1 MKLTN
6 KKYAAFTIIELVLL
20 IALLAILIVL
30 VFIDIN
36 PAKRIAEGRNVSR
49 ANDLK
54 EIADGIYQYSLDNN
68 GAIPT
73 GLTSAYKIIGSDTGD
88 CAMVCNSLIQSES
101 ESNYLIGGSYSNM
114 VWDGSNSVIAL
125 TASGITAGYGSYVSP
140 VIDAETDVDWTNI
153 SWIPNAP
160 YYKPLPN
167 NSGVESVYQEGN
179 ADMSGNVLLLHLN
192 ELSGQ
197 ITDSSGGASIGATAN
212 LSYGIPG
219 KFATAIGFN

>member
-1 MKLTN
+1 MKLTS

-101 ESNYLIGGSYSNM
+101 ESNYLIGGSYSNT

-125 TASGITAGYGSYVSP
+125 TASGGPKLADFA
-140 VIDAETDVDWTNI
+140 VI
-153 SWIPNAP
+153 
-160 YYKPLPN
+160 
-167 NSGVESVYQEGN
+167 NSGGELVAPGYTASACIDLATELVPRYLAKMPLDPGGSIDNTFYAVAVRGNNRISVVSCNAELEEVIIVE
-179 ADMSGNVLLLHLN
+179 
-192 ELSGQ
+192 
-197 ITDSSGGASIGATAN
+197 
-212 LSYGIPG
+212 
-219 KFATAIGFN
+219 K